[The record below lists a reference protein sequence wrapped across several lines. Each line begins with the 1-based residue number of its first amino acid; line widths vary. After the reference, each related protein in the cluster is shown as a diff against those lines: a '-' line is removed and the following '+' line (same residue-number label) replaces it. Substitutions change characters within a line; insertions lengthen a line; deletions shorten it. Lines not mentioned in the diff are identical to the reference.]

1 MMTRATTRQFC
12 LAPACEHARG
22 DWPNAARGGE
32 RGPLETGGF
41 TLLEILIALIVLG
54 LIMGAVYGSYR
65 AVTSSIAD
73 LEPRM
78 DLDQKGR
85 FFIQRLSR
93 QVRCCYGGRRD
104 QANQSVLDQN
114 DVKKAASQEET
125 HFFQG
130 GRTLSDDVTLQFVT
144 TSSTLNRRSNV
155 GYLAVV
161 SYKMNPLQH
170 VLLTREAVYG
180 RQSINEDDE
189 DWRVILDN
197 VSEMELQY
205 FDGTDW
211 RKEWDSN
218 VAGGLPKAL
227 RIKLVLESK
236 QDGASASFTSVAAI
250 RCCTPKELKTQVQEA
265 ASMGKDRAR

>member
-1 MMTRATTRQFC
+1 MMTRATTRQSC
-12 LAPACEHARG
+12 LAPACEHARR
-22 DWPNAARGGE
+22 DWPNPARRGE
-32 RGPLETGGF
+32 KGPLETGGF
-41 TLLEILIALIVLG
+41 TLLEILVALIVLG

-93 QVRCCYGGRRD
+93 QVRCCYGGRQD
-104 QANQSVLDQN
+104 QGNQSVPDQN
-114 DVKKAASQEET
+114 DVKRVASQEKT
-125 HFFQG
+125 RFFQG

-161 SYKMNPLQH
+161 SYKMDPLQH
-170 VLLTREAVYG
+170 ALLTCEEVYG
-180 RQSINEDDE
+180 RHSVTENDE

-197 VSEMELQY
+197 VSEIELQY

-218 VAGGLPKAL
+218 VAGGPPKAL

-236 QDGASASFTSVAAI
+236 QDGASALFTSVAAI
-250 RCCTPKELKTQVQEA
+250 RCCTPKELKTQVQKA
-265 ASMGKDRAR
+265 ASTGKNQAR